1 MASGDSLWDNNIR
14 FRRSLNKYFQI
25 VANLCQVSTYI
36 FVIDIG
42 VGMEI
47 YNDAPYNAIL
57 SSFWTLR
64 TALVFGTSGGDGI
77 YKLLNQII
85 DLLTRS
91 LTN

>member
-25 VANLCQVSTYI
+25 VANLCQVGTYI

-47 YNDAPYNAIL
+47 HNDAPYNAIL
-57 SSFWTLR
+57 SVVLDVENSPGVRNLR
-64 TALVFGTSGGDGI
+64 WWWNIQAS
-77 YKLLNQII
+77 
-85 DLLTRS
+85 
-91 LTN
+91 